1 MTLVIRK
8 MQIKTTIDAITHPPE
23 WLKLKGLTTA
33 CTGVDAEPPSA
44 RPLEVEYKLH
54 NRFWTAVFHKTLT
67 NLAISITAQEQHIRL
82 TIKQPEQN

>member
-44 RPLEVEYKLH
+44 HPLEVG
-54 NRFWTAVFHKTLT
+54 VQ
-67 NLAISITAQEQHIRL
+67 TAQSFL
-82 TIKQPEQN
+82 AGSFS